1 MINIIDVIDK
11 KKCTGCSA
19 CINNCPKQC
28 IKLLRNNDG
37 FLYPVINQLD
47 CINCGQCDKT
57 CPILNYPDLKK
68 IETTAFAAHSLDDAI
83 RCESSS
89 GGIFSMIAKSILE
102 KDGFIYGAAFNKD
115 FQVQH
120 ICIDK
125 ESDLWKL
132 RGAKYA
138 QSNISSCF
146 KQIKNHLDT
155 GNYILFSGTP
165 CQIAGLKS
173 FLHIEYEKLFTVD
186 FVCHG
191 VPSPLV
197 WEKYVQYRSDEDNA
211 GVLPEKINL
220 RDKKTGWSR
229 YQYSNVYNY
238 QEGNT
243 YSVLNSDDL
252 FMKLF
257 VGDYINRTSC
267 SDCHFKGYS
276 RVSDI
281 TLGDFWGIWDI
292 LPDMDDNKG
301 TSLVLVHSESG
312 RQMMHKISDKIK
324 AKEVTLQQAS
334 EQNPSLLISS
344 AGKSNRNLILQKCI
358 NGQFDEVQQILSEQQ
373 NQSNQKKY
381 IKVLRKLYHK
391 LRNE

>member
-1 MINIIDVIDK
+1 MQLANKID
-11 KKCTGCSA
+11 CTGCTA
-19 CINNCPKQC
+19 CVMSCPQKCLQLKNDQFGFAHPELENSQKCIECKKCERVCPVLNEKNKKQE
-28 IKLLRNNDG
+28 NTEA
-37 FLYPVINQLD
+37 YA
-47 CINCGQCDKT
+47 
-57 CPILNYPDLKK
+57 
-68 IETTAFAAHSLDDAI
+68 AFAKDETL
-83 RCESSS
+83 RLESSS
-89 GGIFSMIAKSILE
+89 GGMFTLLADQILKAE
-102 KDGFIYGAAFNKD
+102 GAVFGAAYNED
-115 FQVQH
+115 FGIQH
-120 ICIDK
+120 ICV
-125 ESDLWKL
+125 EGEGNLNRL

-138 QSNISSCF
+138 QSDLNGCF
-146 KQIKNHLDT
+146 FDIKSRLLQKQQV
-155 GNYILFSGTP
+155 LFSGTP
-165 CQIAGLKS
+165 CQVAGLKT
-173 FLHIEYEKLFTVD
+173 FLKKEYANLFTID

-267 SDCHFKGYS
+267 SDCHFKGYN

-312 RQMMHKISDKIK
+312 RQMMNKISDKIK

-344 AGKSNRNLILQKCI
+344 AGKSNRDLILQKCI

-373 NQSNQKKY
+373 NQSNHKKY

>member
-1 MINIIDVIDK
+1 MQLAPKNE
-11 KKCTGCSA
+11 CTGCTA
-19 CINNCPKQC
+19 CALSCPQRCLYMK
-28 IKLLRNNDG
+28 NDEFG
-37 FLYPVINQLD
+37 FIY
-47 CINCGQCDKT
+47 
-57 CPILNYPDLKK
+57 PILENPQKCIDCRRCERVCPVLNEKNKK
-68 IETTAFAAHSLDDAI
+68 QENTEAYAAFAKDETI
-83 RCESSS
+83 RLESSS
-89 GGIFSMIAKSILE
+89 GGMFTLLADSIL
-102 KDGFIYGAAFNKD
+102 KAGGAVFGAAYNED
-115 FQVQH
+115 FGIQH
-120 ICIDK
+120 ICVED
-125 ESDLWKL
+125 EGNLNRL

-138 QSNISSCF
+138 QSDLNGCF
-146 KQIKNHLDT
+146 LDIKSRLLQKQQV
-155 GNYILFSGTP
+155 LFSGTP
-165 CQIAGLKS
+165 CQVAGLKT
-173 FLHIEYEKLFTVD
+173 FLQKEYANLFTID